1 MNTATDGFA
10 AAIIGQHKMASST
23 GIFNKIAEIIAASG
37 PSFVSTTCNKSSSEI
52 SKTIELSATNR
63 EFVEWSKNNAN
74 HRTDMDNV
82 GCSAAAGTTAGAP
95 SCDKDDNYYF
105 GGKAGS
111 MQNDIKYEDME
122 DYNRDWA
129 EEKLM
134 NLGANCFTNLFAK
147 KLWGSIHAA
156 AYRQVKQPIYDPE
169 DLFYYFAL
177 ALQRLLDPRHKK
189 MGITI
194 SLVSDS
200 FNNPLNRLIYE
211 PFRLMVPD
219 VFEAY
224 ESPGSQQG
232 TYPGFY
238 GTGPDE
244 IFIAAET
251 AKDTS
256 GKSSKQNFDVLSTY
270 QFDEQTTIDSWYHM
284 LGEVTTS
291 GFSAALLLD
300 ELRSLEAIINLFSCE
315 DLQDLR
321 KDIEKNKQTYE
332 DYESNW
338 IQYNKFSLEHLGA
351 GVWHHDS
358 SNSSPQGGQDIAG
371 AGLAY
376 AWAKAFWDDFLDAA
390 FLITGECEDPETAP
404 EKSDIFPYDPGECGE
419 LDSCGRIIECYT
431 PPNPTCPPL
440 CIPKEC
446 DLIDWTTSPNE
457 IVFLNEGTCE
467 YWVPITTAYAD
478 VKEKDIDT
486 IMEEYKSSGIQLIL
500 SSLGKESSETTVQG
514 FLNEATT
521 DYFVDFRTLAKIK
534 VLVKL
539 PFDVVFN
546 AEDKEPELPPDSS
559 EFPLNVV
566 LTAADIRGT
575 GSMFNL
581 VSRAIGRKY
590 AVQVEIEIYKEQ
602 FSGLPKSSSLK
613 TQGDNLKLF
622 KKALIDL
629 LRAQDFKFNPARK
642 KSGALEA
649 VEIAFKEEYKGIEY
663 IKANNIGC
671 EAVDLKGG
679 PGWDT
684 FKSQAPCNYATTLA
698 FVANIPSIYDNVTS
712 DSPMAVDLFLK
723 TYYFPPIEENIGE
736 ELTMVQ
742 EFVDENG
749 CNTTELVANLTK
761 PALIVGSEVL
771 GAALSFPELFAA
783 AVGQKTCLT
792 LEGKKI
798 QDAEYNAFEDIKER
812 WQDVDLRKLF
822 SGDGVFEDL
831 PRKLKEVSNLK
842 ELYQEILDKL
852 GVCGLAALVMDALSC
867 ILKGL
872 DIDTSMAMLVKSFI
886 KNATEKEME
895 NLFFVF
901 HPSLQQL
908 IRNSVAEITSIPLPW
923 EAGYR
928 PGSYQ
933 AAGVKY
939 STDPLTGEEETQQER
954 LAKTPDS
961 GGNTPEDNLKR
972 ARARAKTTI
981 EEQKEK
987 FKSFAD
993 IHLVDE
999 NGDQI
1004 YDDYGNP
1011 VIISSP
1017 TGVSPAPGLGPRGY
1031 AGPFAHAGSVGT
1043 ALDNIQDNAIDILKD
1058 VIIDAIENN
1067 IISGEAMFSFIDKI
1081 PGAGLLKDTIV
1092 GAVGGVLDCPLPP
1105 LFAPPLDD
1113 ILKTLEID
1121 FCEGHYAITLPVI
1134 PKISVRPFLGDVK
1147 TILQEAFE
1155 DALEAL
1161 IAKAITLIISKI
1173 LKVLLNASCEGL
1185 KDLTGMLKDLMGGSD
1200 FRSVVA
1206 NNLCGDSLNDDE
1218 LNASLN
1224 KLNDSLGSFNRAC
1237 MPTDENMGDF
1247 MDGISAILIQQELL
1261 DFLDGDPSDQAVAY
1275 ARQIVNG
1282 IPNLACA
1289 LPTDDDIRNL
1299 FAGLGRVFDRE
1310 SLRDK
1315 IAASAFKPICPAIC
1329 ASLED
1334 LEQFDKLRCSILKGK
1349 GLTEA
1354 ECEDQLQKLKDRALC
1369 DFDDL
1374 ANVLNENYFGDI
1386 SLEGDPFCSE
1396 DGIYPNEDLETKKL
1410 TEELFD
1416 SNYDVIN
1423 ASFLRE
1429 LVTKQGLLNMIL
1441 SDTNGAGFKKHNE
1454 LWVQFF
1460 GQSISDDLSTF
1471 GFYADAIDGKKKG
1484 NSWMLKAFTT
1494 AEHALG
1500 IYPDEV
1506 APYLQNILAFTSD
1519 TSPSGIDYEES
1530 WGAHSWLNSPGDNM
1544 ITLNFVPYNTGSD
1557 DPQYLRVDY
1566 TLSLYDD
1573 TKTTI
1578 EIYSDGDKLG
1588 APVKFDVTHDYNTT
1602 VPGYPDSS
1610 IADKLI
1616 AIGAETPTSPNKP
1629 SGMLN
1634 QAYVFGKFFRSS
1646 WAPYTTDQSA
1656 LQIFEEGATEMYPGV
1671 VNLYVATFL
1680 RKISENA
1687 RAFDFGFDV
1696 NAEPIEHPL
1705 DPAVYGGTT
1714 ANPAFWV
1721 EEPTYGGWMG
1731 FYDKIIPEDI
1741 CGHESIVNFNS
1752 ISRDTGQYNIKL
1764 KDDPRLQFPPVCVI
1778 SSERPFDRAMP
1789 RASLAGTDGAI
1800 MATVRL
1806 YVMETF
1812 LQGLPAFSM
1821 FNPKY
1826 PSVYDE
1832 TLLSYIATKMREGLL
1847 DTGLNFRK
1855 PVSKE
1860 RYYYTFLEEVVQN
1873 FGKKVDMG
1881 EIMPTQVQLEAMMKI
1896 NMLQETWPPE
1906 ELRLTTVNS
1915 MDISSFGIRTSA
1927 AVTMSN
1933 KVKRDWYFYYIQ
1945 AVEPE
1950 CLVLLNYYIAQQ
1962 LVEVGKLFNE
1972 VLEPPILNLE
1982 SWIFGSPQWMML
1994 GAITDGGPMPV
2005 SSDPLSDTDPTTA
2018 KYLDLMA
2025 NYPDM
2030 QLPLVLEKYIK
2041 VTPYSDSTL
2050 FSNTDPQIFSPE
2062 VWYNQIDNDNNNL
2075 GQGTITDRYYEMSW
2089 GLRICWVL
2097 PLDGSGP
2104 LGPLTSFDVAAFD
2117 ASISDEAVY
2126 KTKSLK
2132 FGSGGTNRIYAVPM
2146 ASVEIPIDGN
2156 EILEPSLTDKYDE
2169 NLGCLITELIN
2180 TAEYR
2185 TLFKYCFPLETLLS
2199 FATIYVIET
2208 FLLSIGEEWLDAK
2221 DSSRPGGRKGSQ
2233 FKRWTRGGKST
2244 FKKTKKNL
2252 RRLLEGFYNS
2262 RDATYVDQEEETNE
2276 QKTRKKLRVK
2286 RKLPTDKDVK
2296 WWKKRLEVPRP
2307 PEECD

>member
-23 GIFNKIAEIIAASG
+23 AIFNKIAEIIAASG
-37 PSFVSTTCNKSSSEI
+37 PSFVSNTCNKSSSEI
-52 SKTIELSATNR
+52 SKTIELSVTNR
-63 EFVEWSKNNAN
+63 DFVEWSKNNAN

-82 GCSAAAGTTAGAP
+82 GCNPSAGTTAGTP

-111 MQNDIKYEDME
+111 MGAGIKYEDME

-134 NLGANCFTNLFAK
+134 NLGANCFTDLFAK
-147 KLWGSIHAA
+147 KLWGSIHTAA
-156 AYRQVKQPIYDPE
+156 QKQVKQPIYDPE

-189 MGITI
+189 MGYAINAT
-194 SLVSDS
+194 LSDS

-338 IQYNKFSLEHLGA
+338 IQQNKFSLEHLGA

-404 EKSDIFPYDPGECGE
+404 EKSDIFPYDPGDCGE
-419 LDSCGRIIECYT
+419 LDPCGMPIECYT

-478 VKEKDIDT
+478 AKEKDIDT
-486 IMEEYKSSGIQLIL
+486 MMEEYKSSGVQLIL
-500 SSLGKESSETTVQG
+500 SSLGKESSETAVQS
-514 FLNEATT
+514 FLSQATT
-521 DYFVDFRTLAKIK
+521 DYFVDFRMLAKIK

-539 PFDVVFN
+539 PFDVVFD
-546 AEDKEPELPPDSS
+546 AADKEPELPPDSS
-559 EFPLNVV
+559 DFPLNVV

-602 FSGLPKSSSLK
+602 FSGLPKGSSLK

-684 FKSQAPCNYATTLA
+684 FKSQTPCNYATTLA

-783 AVGQKTCLT
+783 AIGQKTCLT
-792 LEGKKI
+792 LEGKEI

-908 IRNSVAEITSIPLPW
+908 IRDSVAELTSIPLPW

-939 STDPLTGEEETQQER
+939 SPDYLTGEEVTQQER

-1081 PGAGLLKDTIV
+1081 PGAGLLKDTIS
-1092 GAVGGVLDCPLPP
+1092 GVLDCPAPP
-1105 LFAPPLDD
+1105 LFSPPLDD
-1113 ILKTLEID
+1113 MLKTLEID

-1134 PKISVRPFLGDVK
+1134 PKISVRPFLGDIK

-1161 IAKAITLIISKI
+1161 IAKSITIIINKI
-1173 LKVLLNASCEGL
+1173 LKVLTNAACEGL
-1185 KDLTGMLKDLMGGSD
+1185 KDLAGMLKDQMGGSD

-1237 MPTDENMGDF
+1237 MPTDEDMGDF

-1289 LPTDDDIRNL
+1289 LPTDEDIKNL

-1315 IAASAFKPICPAIC
+1315 IAASSFKPICPAIC

-1334 LEQFDKLRCSILKGK
+1334 LERFDKLRCSILQEK
-1349 GLTEA
+1349 GLSPQESQ
-1354 ECEDQLQKLKDRALC
+1354 EQCQKLKDRALC

-1386 SLEGDPFCSE
+1386 GLEGNPFCSE

-1410 TEELFD
+1410 TEEFFD
-1416 SNYDVIN
+1416 SNYDAIST
-1423 ASFLRE
+1423 SFLRE

-1441 SDTNGAGFKKHNE
+1441 SDTAGAGFKRHNE
-1454 LWVQFF
+1454 LWVRLF
-1460 GQSISDDLSTF
+1460 GQSLSEDLGWFGFTADAFYPDGDAGKSLFVNPTTF
-1471 GFYADAIDGKKKG
+1471 GLDRPLNLYPDDV
-1484 NSWMLKAFTT
+1484 
-1494 AEHALG
+1494 G
-1500 IYPDEV
+1500 IY
-1506 APYLQNILAFTSD
+1506 LQKILAFSSD
-1519 TSPSGIDYEES
+1519 TSPSGIDYELS
-1530 WGAHSWLNSPGDNM
+1530 HGAHVWLKTPYDDM
-1544 ITLNFVPYNTGSD
+1544 ITLHFATYDTEPEDID
-1557 DPQYLRVDY
+1557 DPDWLDIEY
-1566 TLSLYDD
+1566 TLYPDDD
-1573 TKTTI
+1573 TRTTI
-1578 EIYSDGDKLG
+1578 KISSQLDGLG
-1588 APVKFDVTHDYNTT
+1588 APVEFDVIHDYNTT

-1629 SGMLN
+1629 YGMLN
-1634 QAYVFGKFFRSS
+1634 QAYVFGKLFRSS

-1656 LQIFEEGATEMYPGV
+1656 LQIFEDGWIEMHPLLSS
-1671 VNLYVATFL
+1671 LYIVGFL
-1680 RKISENA
+1680 MKISENS
-1687 RAFDFGFDV
+1687 RTFDFGFDPD
-1696 NAEPIEHPL
+1696 AEPIKHPL
-1705 DPAVYGGTT
+1705 DPAVYGGTDD
-1714 ANPAFWV
+1714 NPAFWV

-1731 FYDKIIPEDI
+1731 LYDKIIPSDD

-1752 ISRDTGQYNIKL
+1752 ISSQTAQYNIKL
-1764 KDDPRLQFPPVCVI
+1764 KDDPRLQFPPACVVN
-1778 SSERPFDRAMP
+1778 SERPFDRAMP
-1789 RASLAGTDGAI
+1789 RASLAGVDGAI
-1800 MATVRL
+1800 MATARL
-1806 YVMETF
+1806 YVMET
-1812 LQGLPAFSM
+1812 LLKGLPAFTM

-1881 EIMPTQVQLEAMMKI
+1881 EIMPTQVQLEAMTKI
-1896 NMLQETWPPE
+1896 NMLQELWPPKE
-1906 ELRLTTVNS
+1906 FRHTTVNI

-1927 AVTMSN
+1927 ARSMSN

-2005 SSDPLSDTDPTTA
+2005 SSDPLSDTNPTTA
-2018 KYLDLMA
+2018 KYLGLLA
-2025 NYPDM
+2025 NLPE
-2030 QLPLVLEKYIK
+2030 QLPIVLEKYIK

-2062 VWYNQIDNDNNNL
+2062 VWHKQIGKDNHNL

-2089 GLRICWVL
+2089 GLRICWVC
-2097 PLDGSGP
+2097 PMNGTGP
-2104 LGPLTSFDVAAFD
+2104 LGSPASFDVDAFD
-2117 ASISDEAVY
+2117 ASISDEDVY

-2132 FGSGGTNRIYAVPM
+2132 FGSDPANRIYVVPM

-2169 NLGCLITELIN
+2169 NLGCLITALIN
-2180 TAEYR
+2180 TPEYR

-2199 FATIYVIET
+2199 LATIYVVET
-2208 FLLSIGEEWLDAK
+2208 FLLSIGEEWEEPNGAP
-2221 DSSRPGGRKGSQ
+2221 RPGGIKGSQ
-2233 FKRWTRGGKST
+2233 FRRWDKAGN

-2252 RRLLEGFYNS
+2252 RRLFEGFYNS
-2262 RDATYVDQEEETNE
+2262 RDASYVDQEEETNE
-2276 QKTRKKLRVK
+2276 QRTRKKLRVK
-2286 RKLPTDKDVK
+2286 RKLPTDKDIK